1 MMRRFI
7 NYIIYR
13 NSIAFSFFRNYYY
26 YSSLLF
32 LLLFITAVG
41 SIWICSIVTSK
52 EFVNTETV
60 VNTFYKSN
68 AKRTVSQNK
77 FQPQSD

>member
-32 LLLFITAVG
+32 LLFIQQLVVFG
-41 SIWICSIVTSK
+41 FVVLSLLKNLSIQ
-52 EFVNTETV
+52 
-60 VNTFYKSN
+60 
-68 AKRTVSQNK
+68 R
-77 FQPQSD
+77 P